1 MSGNDPIVPE
11 GVEAAFDAAKDAQLL
26 TVHGIDGA
34 GCGWLTIR
42 LLADWLRFCTI
53 NPESGKS
60 DIGVVIF
67 SFKHNFDYY
76 SNHLASFGINL
87 TWHLEQGHLQFLGNQ
102 FLSLVADQA
111 TDPPTPPSLTFDA
124 SMDMV
129 MDMASEMREKYDRTV
144 LLLDNPEMGL
154 MLTSD
159 DDDVRVEKW
168 LMAID
173 AATYLYHNA
182 IVSMVVEF
190 AHPVHFPVT
199 EKTADATATAVCSL
213 NLNSKMAITVR
224 PGDSQAGSGRISIVY
239 RMGYEVN
246 VGEDRSQQQSDDASN
261 ENLNVSVGNNGLNI
275 EIMGQ
280 PFR

>member
-1 MSGNDPIVPE
+1 MSGNDPIVPQ
-11 GVEAAFDAAKDAQLL
+11 GVEAAFNAAKDAQLL

-60 DIGVVIF
+60 DIGVVIY

-87 TWHLEQGHLQFLGNQ
+87 TWHIEQGHLHFLGNQ
-102 FLSLVADQA
+102 FLSLVDDNA
-111 TDPPTPPSLTFDA
+111 TNPATPPSLTFDA
-124 SMDMV
+124 SMEMV
-129 MDMASEMREKYDRTV
+129 ADMADEMRQKYDRTV
-144 LLLDNPEMGL
+144 LLLDNPEMGM

-173 AATYLYHNA
+173 RATYRYHNA

-190 AHPVHFPVT
+190 AHPIHFPVT
-199 EKTADATATAVCSL
+199 ESTADATATAVCSL

-224 PGDSQAGSGRISIVY
+224 PGESQGGPGRISIVY
-239 RMGYEVN
+239 RMGYEVD
-246 VGEDRSQQQSDDASN
+246 VGEQQPGNASN
-261 ENLNVSVGNNGLNI
+261 EDVNVSVGNNGLNI